1 MTLAELGDEI
11 PDGLPPSAL
20 YVLRVLIDEGSWMT
34 PESLSN
40 QTLLPDSTLYY
51 ALDRLEA
58 EDLIKRRPDRTNP
71 GKREFCVE
79 EALQYLER

>member
-20 YVLRVLIDEGSWMT
+20 YVLRVLIDEDSWMT
-34 PESLSN
+34 LESLEH
-40 QTLLPDSTLYY
+40 QTLLPESTLYY

-58 EDLIKRRPDRTNP
+58 EDLVKRRPDRTHP
-71 GKREFCVE
+71 GKRQFCLAD
-79 EALQYLER
+79 ALQYLER